1 MAAPSVR
8 AFATESPGKVLVDFR
23 RSLPPVPNSLHVH
36 VRSAFDAIA
45 DSGDLGRLM
54 HQSVPRG
61 ADEDRIAGAKFLAL
75 RFKEP
80 IAPSRVVVTNGTQ
93 SAIQIL
99 LRRLIGTGGVLVAE
113 RLSYG
118 PLRMLAELA
127 GVRAV
132 GLDIDADGILPA
144 SFADACRTL
153 KPKALY
159 CNPTV
164 QNPTTAIMPEERRIA
179 IAEIA
184 RRHGVAIIEDDALGR
199 LHLDAARPIAALA
212 PDITWY
218 VMTTTKCL
226 AHGLRLAYMVTPTAG
241 RADQVLEPIE
251 HLSFWHP
258 APLLA
263 STVTRWIHSGAADEI
278 SLWIHR
284 ECVARER
291 AAQKIL
297 NGFDVQHKSGSMHIW
312 LALPDRWN
320 GREFAHA
327 MERRG
332 VLLRS
337 SELFAVDDQPT
348 PNCVRLSLSTPDD
361 IEDVR
366 RGLHAVRLA
375 LDGEFERQDRLAQ

>member
-8 AFATESPGKVLVDFR
+8 AFAAEAPGKVLVDFR
-23 RSLPPVPNSLHVH
+23 RSLPPVPSSLHVH
-36 VRSAFDAIA
+36 VRSAFGAIA
-45 DSGDLGRLM
+45 DSVDLGRLM

-61 ADEDRIAGAKFLAL
+61 ADEDRIAGAQFLAA

-99 LRRLIGTGGVLVAE
+99 LRRLIGTDGVLVAE

-132 GLDIDADGILPA
+132 GLDIDADGIVPA
-144 SFADACRTL
+144 SFEDACRTL

-164 QNPTTAIMPEERRIA
+164 QNPTTAIMPEDRRIA

-184 RRHGVAIIEDDALGR
+184 RHHGVAIIEDDALGR
-199 LHLDAARPIAALA
+199 LHLDAARPIAVLA

-241 RADQVLEPIE
+241 RVDQVLEPIE

-263 STVTRWIHSGAADEI
+263 STVTCWIHSGAADEI
-278 SLWIHR
+278 SSSIHR
-284 ECVARER
+284 ECVAREG
-291 AAQKIL
+291 AAREIL
-297 NGFDVQHKSGSMHIW
+297 SDFDVQYKCGSMHIW
-312 LALPDRWN
+312 LALPERCS

-366 RGLHAVRLA
+366 RGLHAVRSA
-375 LDGEFERQDRLAQ
+375 LTALL

>member
-8 AFATESPGKVLVDFR
+8 ALANESSGNAPVDFR
-23 RSLPPVPNSLHVH
+23 RALPPVPNSLHAH

-45 DSGDLGRLM
+45 DGSDLGRLM
-54 HQSVPRG
+54 HQSIPRG
-61 ADEDRIAGAKFLAL
+61 ADEDRSAGARFLAP
-75 RFKEP
+75 RFKES
-80 IAPSRVVVTNGTQ
+80 IAPSRIVVTNGTQ

-99 LRRLIGTGGVLVAE
+99 LRRLIGANGVLVAE

-132 GLDIDADGILPA
+132 GLDIDADGIVPD
-144 SFADACRTL
+144 SFARACRTL

-164 QNPTTAIMPEERRIA
+164 QNPTTAIMPEDRRIA

-184 RRHGVAIIEDDALGR
+184 RRHGVSIIEDDALGR
-199 LHLDAARPIAALA
+199 LHLDAPRPIAALA

-226 AHGLRLAYMVTPTAG
+226 AHGLRLAYMLTPTAG
-241 RADQVLEPIE
+241 RVEQVLGPIE

-263 STVTRWIHSGAADEI
+263 ATVTCWIDSGAADEI
-278 SLWIHR
+278 SLAIHGESVAR
-284 ECVARER
+284 ECVARE
-291 AAQKIL
+291 IL
-297 NGFDVQHKSGSMHIW
+297 GAFDVQCKAGSMHIW
-312 LALPDRWN
+312 LTLPDRWN
-320 GREFAHA
+320 GREFVAA

-332 VLLRS
+332 VWIRS
-337 SELFAVDDQPT
+337 SELFAVDDQPV

-366 RGLHAVRLA
+366 SGLLA
-375 LDGEFERQDRLAQ
+375 IKAMLEE